1 MRSIYFANNLL
12 GLKVLQWL
20 KVQGDEPVGLVVH
33 PVERQRYGKEIIEAS
48 GLDDDCIFD
57 ASKLREPETIKAI
70 KALKSDLGISVLFA
84 YVLKPEL
91 ISLFPKGCV
100 NLHPALLPYNRG
112 TYPNVWSIVEGTPA
126 GVTLHY
132 IDEGIDT
139 GEVIAQQ
146 EVPVSPAD
154 TGESLYHKLEDAA
167 EALFI
172 NSWPLV
178 QSGQAPRTP
187 QLQGGTLHR
196 FRDVDQ
202 IDRIDLDGSY
212 TGRELINILRAR
224 TFPPY
229 DGAFFEEQ
237 GRRFYMQLQMIE
249 TVSTPVSTDKP

>member
-33 PVERQRYGKEIIEAS
+33 PAERQRYGKEIIEAS

-57 ASKLREPETIKAI
+57 ASKLREPATIEAI
-70 KALKSDLGISVLFA
+70 KALEPDLGISVLFV

-146 EVPVSPAD
+146 EVPVSPTD

-167 EALFI
+167 ETLFV
-172 NSWPLV
+172 NNWPLV
-178 QSGQAPRTP
+178 KSGQAPRAP
-187 QLQGGTLHR
+187 QPEGGTFHR

-202 IDRIDLDGSY
+202 IDQIDLDRTY

-237 GRRFYMQLQMIE
+237 GRRFYMRLQMIE
-249 TVSTPVSTDKP
+249 TESATVSTDKP